1 MIELEKQGKK
11 HLVVSVN
18 KNLGNKMSYSDFCA
32 DENYVKSSDIIISKI
47 DSLADNGYEVVR
59 RQKCY
64 SVAQGHTNL
73 LYIKE
78 GSKVIR
84 IPFTIEE
91 ICDHSVI
98 ILTHVFVK
106 DKKNKENLEFKS
118 ADKIITNTLKWISEN
133 EKKFQKLIK

>member
-1 MIELEKQGKK
+1 MIELEKKGKV
-11 HLVVSVN
+11 HLVISVCE
-18 KNLGNKMSYSDFCA
+18 NLGNKMSYSEFCN
-32 DENYVKSSDIIISKI
+32 DESFEKSSDRIISKI
-47 DSLADNGYEVVR
+47 DSLADNGYKVVR

-91 ICDHSVI
+91 IYNYSVI
-98 ILTHVFVK
+98 VLTHAFVK
-106 DKKNKENLEFKS
+106 DKKSKERREFKS
-118 ADKIITNTLKWISEN
+118 ADEIISKTLKWIREN
-133 EKKFQKLIK
+133 EEEFQERIK